1 METLS
6 FKVKGMSCASCASS
20 IEKKTSSLTGV
31 KSSIVNFATETASFE
46 VENKSLET
54 ELMKAVKSIGFELLD
69 KTSKDVQTNVERDE
83 LKIKKFWFSFVLSMG
98 LFWFAMG
105 PGMHWFDMKTNWWI
119 QLFIATP
126 IWFGVGMPFARAVWV
141 LLKTGHS
148 NMNTLIGLG
157 TGAAYFYSVFITIF
171 FDYALTL
178 KLEQMVYFE
187 AVGFIISFVY
197 LGQYFEARAK
207 TRARSAMDSLLKLG
221 AKIATI
227 VTDEGEKEILIE
239 KIEKGDQLRIRPGEK
254 VPVDG
259 IVLQGRSNVNE
270 SMMTGEP
277 LPVSKK
283 AGDEVFAG
291 TLTEDGQLLIRATKV
306 GSETFLAQIIDFVE
320 KAQLSKPDIQRYADR
335 ISSIFVPVIVV
346 ISVLTF
352 LAWFFLGPEPRWA
365 HALSSLIAV
374 LVIACPCALG
384 LATPTAVVVA
394 TGKAS
399 QKGILI
405 SGGDIIEKGALIDAV
420 IFDKTGTLT
429 HGKPEVVSWTAVA
442 GVKEDQLLQDIASLE
457 FYSEHPLS
465 KAILKFIEQKNITW
479 DDPDSFEILPGK
491 GLKGSIAERETIIGT
506 EELMSEIGI
515 DLEQSDMKE
524 AKVIGTVAYVAQ
536 NNKLMGRFVLDDQL
550 KPEARQTIKD
560 FRELGVQTWL
570 ISGDSVEV
578 CEKLAKDLGIDHVH
592 GRALP
597 QEKASLLQEIQKQ
610 GFKVAMIGDGVNDA
624 LALSKADLS
633 IAMGTGSDVAM
644 EASDV
649 TLVKGE
655 ISKAYDF
662 FKLSRGSMRIIRQ
675 NLFLSFIYNV
685 LCIPLA
691 AGVFYPW
698 LGWQLS
704 PIFASI
710 AMGASSIS
718 VVSNSLRIRGVLK

>member
-1 METLS
+1 MEKLS
-6 FKVKGMSCASCASS
+6 YKVKGMSCASCAAS
-20 IEKKTSSLTGV
+20 IEKKTSDISGV
-31 KSSIVNFATETASFE
+31 KTAVVNYATESAKFE
-46 VENKSLET
+46 VDSPKVQQDLLE
-54 ELMKAVKSIGFELLD
+54 AVKGLGFELIVAGSEQD
-69 KTSKDVQTNVERDE
+69 NESADEKDH
-83 LKIKKFWFSFVLSMG
+83 LKIKKFWFSLIFSIG
-98 LFWFAMG
+98 LFWLAMG
-105 PGMHWFDMKTNWWI
+105 PGMHWFETKTNWWI
-119 QLFIATP
+119 QFILATP
-126 IWFGVGMPFARAVWV
+126 IWFGVGLPFARAVWV
-141 LLKTGHS
+141 FITTGHS

-157 TGAAYFYSVFITIF
+157 TGAAYFYSAFITIF
-171 FDYALTL
+171 YEFAQGL

-221 AKIATI
+221 AKVATL
-227 VTDEGEKEILIE
+227 VTNEGEKEIAIE

-259 IVLQGRSNVNE
+259 VVVSGRSLVDE

-277 LPVSKK
+277 IPVSKS
-283 AGDEVFAG
+283 ANDEVFAG
-291 TLTEDGQLLIRATKV
+291 TIAQDGQFLMKATKI

-320 KAQLSKPDIQRYADR
+320 RAQLSKPDIQRYADR
-335 ISSIFVPVIVV
+335 ISSYFVPIIVV
-346 ISVLTF
+346 ISILTF
-352 LAWFFLGPEPRWA
+352 AAWFFVGPDPKWA
-365 HALSSLIAV
+365 HALSSMIAV

-405 SGGDIIEKGALIDAV
+405 SGGDIIEKGSTIDAV

-429 HGKPEVVSWTAVA
+429 FGKPEVVKWKAVD
-442 GVKEDQLLQDIASLE
+442 GVEESKLLSDVAALE

-465 KAILKFIEQKNITW
+465 KAILKYIESKGLSW
-479 DDPDSFEILPGK
+479 DDPDSFEILAGK
-491 GLKGSIAERETIIGT
+491 GLKGSVGDRELFIGT
-506 EELMSEIGI
+506 EELMRELGI
-515 DLEQSDMKE
+515 E
-524 AKVIGTVAYVAQ
+524 ADDIDEHKLVGTKAYVAV
-536 NNKLMGRFVLDDQL
+536 NKKLSGYFVLDDQL
-550 KPEARQTIKD
+550 KPDAARTIQD
-560 FRELGVQTWL
+560 FKKLGVQTWL

-578 CEKLAKDLGIDHVH
+578 CEKLGRDLGIDHVH

-597 QEKASLLQEIQKQ
+597 QDKATYLEKLQSQ
-610 GFKVAMIGDGVNDA
+610 GLKVAMIGDGVNDA

-655 ISKAYDF
+655 ISRAFDF
-662 FKLSRGSMRIIRQ
+662 FKLSKESMRIIRQ
-675 NLFLSFIYNV
+675 NLFLSFIYNIIG
-685 LCIPLA
+685 IPLA
-691 AGVFYPW
+691 AGLFYPL
-698 LGWQLS
+698 LGWQL
-704 PIFASI
+704 PPVFASI

-718 VVSNSLRIRGVLK
+718 VVSNSLRIRGVLR

>member
-1 METLS
+1 MEKLS
-6 FKVKGMSCASCASS
+6 YKVKGMSCASCAAS
-20 IEKKTSSLTGV
+20 IEKKTSDMSGV
-31 KSSIVNFATETASFE
+31 RSAVVNYATESAKFE
-46 VENKSLET
+46 VDSPKVQQDLLEV
-54 ELMKAVKSIGFELLD
+54 VKGLGFELIVAGSEQD
-69 KTSKDVQTNVERDE
+69 NESADEKDH
-83 LKIKKFWFSFVLSMG
+83 LKIKKFWFSLIFSIG
-98 LFWFAMG
+98 LFWLAMG
-105 PGMHWFDMKTNWWI
+105 PGMHWFETKTNWWI
-119 QLFIATP
+119 QFILATP
-126 IWFGVGMPFARAVWV
+126 IWFGVGLPFARAVWV
-141 LLKTGHS
+141 FITTGHS

-157 TGAAYFYSVFITIF
+157 TGAAYFYSAFITVF
-171 FDYALTL
+171 YEFAQGL

-207 TRARSAMDSLLKLG
+207 TRARAAMDSLLKLG
-221 AKIATI
+221 AKVATI
-227 VTDEGEKEILIE
+227 VTEEGEKEIPLE
-239 KIEKGDQLRIRPGEK
+239 QIEKGDQLRIRPGEK

-259 IVLQGRSNVNE
+259 IVVSGRSLVDE

-277 LPVSKK
+277 IPVSKSTN
-283 AGDEVFAG
+283 DEVFAG
-291 TLTEDGQLLIRATKV
+291 TIAQDGQFLMKATKI
-306 GSETFLAQIIDFVE
+306 GSDTFLAQIIDFVE

-335 ISSIFVPVIVV
+335 ISSYFVPIIVV
-346 ISVLTF
+346 ISILTF
-352 LAWFFLGPEPRWA
+352 GAWFFFGPDPKWA
-365 HALSSLIAV
+365 HALSSMIAV

-405 SGGDIIEKGALIDAV
+405 SGGDIIEKGSTIDAV

-429 HGKPEVVSWTAVA
+429 YGKPEVVKWKAVE
-442 GVKEDQLLQDIASLE
+442 GVDESQLLSDIGSLE

-465 KAILKFIEQKNITW
+465 KAILKYIESKGVSW
-479 DDPDSFEILPGK
+479 DDPDSFEILAGK
-491 GLKGSIAERETIIGT
+491 GLKGSIADREIVIGT
-506 EELMSEIGI
+506 EELMNELGI
-515 DLEQSDMKE
+515 DPAEIDEHKL
-524 AKVIGTVAYVAQ
+524 IGTKAFVAVNQ
-536 NNKLMGRFVLDDQL
+536 KLSGYFVLDDQL
-550 KPEARQTIKD
+550 KPDAAKTIQD
-560 FRELGVQTWL
+560 FKNLGVQTWL

-578 CEKLAKDLGIDHVH
+578 CEKLGRDLGIDHVH

-597 QEKASLLQEIQKQ
+597 QDKATFLEKLQSQ
-610 GFKVAMIGDGVNDA
+610 GLKVAMIGDGVNDA

-655 ISKAYDF
+655 ISRAFDF
-662 FKLSRGSMRIIRQ
+662 FKLSKESMRIIRQ

-685 LCIPLA
+685 IGIPLA
-691 AGVFYPW
+691 AGIFYPW
-698 LGWQLS
+698 LGWQL
-704 PIFASI
+704 PPVFASI

>member
-1 METLS
+1 MEKLS
-6 FKVKGMSCASCASS
+6 YKVKGMSCASCAAS
-20 IEKKTSSLTGV
+20 IEKKTSDMSGV
-31 KSSIVNFATETASFE
+31 KSAVVNYATESAKFE
-46 VENKSLET
+46 VDSLKVQEDLL
-54 ELMKAVKSIGFELLD
+54 EAVKGLGFELIVAGSEQD
-69 KTSKDVQTNVERDE
+69 NESADEKDH
-83 LKIKKFWFSFVLSMG
+83 LKIKKFWFSLIFSIG
-98 LFWFAMG
+98 LFWLAMG
-105 PGMHWFDMKTNWWI
+105 PGMHWFETKTNWWI
-119 QLFIATP
+119 QFILATP
-126 IWFGVGMPFARAVWV
+126 IWFGVGLPFARAVWV
-141 LLKTGHS
+141 FITTGHS

-157 TGAAYFYSVFITIF
+157 TGAAYFYSAFITVF
-171 FDYALTL
+171 YEFAQGL

-207 TRARSAMDSLLKLG
+207 TRARAAMDSLLKLG
-221 AKIATI
+221 AKVATI
-227 VTDEGEKEILIE
+227 VTEEGEKEIPLE
-239 KIEKGDQLRIRPGEK
+239 QIEKGDQLRIRPGEK

-259 IVLQGRSNVNE
+259 IVVSGRSLVDE

-277 LPVSKK
+277 IPVSKSTN
-283 AGDEVFAG
+283 DEVFAG
-291 TLTEDGQLLIRATKV
+291 TIAQDGQFLMKATKI
-306 GSETFLAQIIDFVE
+306 GSDTFLAQIIDFVE

-335 ISSIFVPVIVV
+335 ISSYFVPIIVV
-346 ISVLTF
+346 ISILTF
-352 LAWFFLGPEPRWA
+352 GAWFFFGPDPKWA
-365 HALSSLIAV
+365 HALSSMIAV

-405 SGGDIIEKGALIDAV
+405 SGGDIIEKGSTIDAV

-429 HGKPEVVSWTAVA
+429 YGKPEVVKWKVIE
-442 GVKEDQLLQDIASLE
+442 GVDESQLLSDIGSLE

-465 KAILKFIEQKNITW
+465 KAILKYIENKGVSW
-479 DDPDSFEILPGK
+479 DDPDSFEILAGK
-491 GLKGSIAERETIIGT
+491 GLKGSIADREIVIGT
-506 EELMSEIGI
+506 EELMSELGI
-515 DLEQSDMKE
+515 DPAEIDEHKL
-524 AKVIGTVAYVAQ
+524 IGTKAFVAVNQ
-536 NNKLMGRFVLDDQL
+536 KLSGYFVLDDQL
-550 KPEARQTIKD
+550 KPDAAKTIQD
-560 FRELGVQTWL
+560 FKNLGVQTWL

-578 CEKLAKDLGIDHVH
+578 CEKLGRDLGIDHVH

-597 QEKASLLQEIQKQ
+597 QDKATYLEKLQSQ
-610 GFKVAMIGDGVNDA
+610 GLKVAMIGDGVNDA

-655 ISKAYDF
+655 ISRAFDF
-662 FKLSRGSMRIIRQ
+662 FKLSKESMRIIRQ

-685 LCIPLA
+685 IGIPLA
-691 AGVFYPW
+691 AGIFYPW
-698 LGWQLS
+698 LGWQL
-704 PIFASI
+704 PPVFASI

>member
-1 METLS
+1 MEKLS
-6 FKVKGMSCASCASS
+6 YKVKGMSCASCAAS
-20 IEKKTSSLTGV
+20 IEKKTSDISGV
-31 KSSIVNFATETASFE
+31 KTAVVNYATESAKFE
-46 VENKSLET
+46 VDSPKVQQDLLE
-54 ELMKAVKSIGFELLD
+54 AVKGLGFELIVAGSEQD
-69 KTSKDVQTNVERDE
+69 NESADEKDH
-83 LKIKKFWFSFVLSMG
+83 LKIKKFWFSLIFSIG
-98 LFWFAMG
+98 LFWLAMG
-105 PGMHWFDMKTNWWI
+105 PGMHWFETKTNWWI
-119 QLFIATP
+119 QFILATP
-126 IWFGVGMPFARAVWV
+126 IWFGVGLPFARAVWV
-141 LLKTGHS
+141 FITTGHS

-157 TGAAYFYSVFITIF
+157 TGAAYFYSAFITIF
-171 FDYALTL
+171 YEFAQGL

-221 AKIATI
+221 AKVATL
-227 VTDEGEKEILIE
+227 VTSEGEKEIAIE

-259 IVLQGRSNVNE
+259 VVVSGRSLVDE

-277 LPVSKK
+277 IPVSKS
-283 AGDEVFAG
+283 ANDEVFAG
-291 TLTEDGQLLIRATKV
+291 TIAQDGQFLMKATKI

-320 KAQLSKPDIQRYADR
+320 RAQLSKPDIQRYADR
-335 ISSIFVPVIVV
+335 ISSYFVPIIVV
-346 ISVLTF
+346 ISILTF
-352 LAWFFLGPEPRWA
+352 AAWFLLGPDPKWA
-365 HALSSLIAV
+365 HALSSMIAV

-405 SGGDIIEKGALIDAV
+405 SGGDIIEKGSTIDAV

-429 HGKPEVVSWTAVA
+429 FGKPEVVKWKAVD
-442 GVKEDQLLQDIASLE
+442 GVNESKLLSDIAALE

-465 KAILKFIEQKNITW
+465 KAILKYIESKGLSW
-479 DDPDSFEILPGK
+479 DDPDSFEILAGK
-491 GLKGSIAERETIIGT
+491 GLKGSVGDRELFIGT
-506 EELMSEIGI
+506 EELMRELGI
-515 DLEQSDMKE
+515 E
-524 AKVIGTVAYVAQ
+524 ADDIDEHKLIGTKAYVAV
-536 NNKLMGRFVLDDQL
+536 NKKLSGYFVLDDQL
-550 KPEARQTIKD
+550 KPDAARTIQD
-560 FRELGVQTWL
+560 FKKLGVQTWL

-578 CEKLAKDLGIDHVH
+578 CEKLGRDLGIDHVH

-597 QEKASLLQEIQKQ
+597 QDKATYLEKLQSQ
-610 GFKVAMIGDGVNDA
+610 GLKVAMIGDGVNDA

-655 ISKAYDF
+655 ISRAFDF
-662 FKLSRGSMRIIRQ
+662 FKLSKESMRIIRQ
-675 NLFLSFIYNV
+675 NLFLSFIYNIIG
-685 LCIPLA
+685 IPLA
-691 AGVFYPW
+691 AGLFYPL
-698 LGWQLS
+698 LGWQL
-704 PIFASI
+704 PPVFASI